1 MDENNGIYVMFW
13 LAMLLSFASIGISV
27 FILVRSHI
35 VNKSINS
42 SLMEIKAKIGGFVRQ
57 LNNTNAVEDIVDRQQ
72 QYSIDKLN
80 ASVI

>member
-1 MDENNGIYVMFW
+1 
-13 LAMLLSFASIGISV
+13 
-27 FILVRSHI
+27 
-35 VNKSINS
+35 
-42 SLMEIKAKIGGFVRQ
+42 MEIKAKIGGFVRQ